1 MHGCPGG
8 DRGGQQR
15 LAGDVY
21 LAAMSILAWGP
32 LMTSGTHETA
42 PHGLA
47 PATAHPGATLGGM
60 DTHECPGGG
69 RGGRRRL
76 AGQR

>member
-1 MHGCPGG
+1 M
-8 DRGGQQR
+8 
-15 LAGDVY
+15 DVPVATAVASSDLPMMY
-21 LAAMSILAWGP
+21 VYPPSMSILAWGP

-60 DTHECPGGG
+60 DTHDCPGGG
-69 RGGRRRL
+69 RGGLQRL